1 MPKFKLNK
9 ISEGKKL
16 KLQKEVKEEKKYS
29 NIREVMDYTKDFTIF
44 FSGVESKAY
53 FDGCYNMNVRDFLMS
68 YQYLQGSNLKSR
80 LNGLDVKLFID
91 SGAFTY
97 QMDASF
103 RDKTPEFWE
112 SQIKRYLSWA
122 EKNRD
127 YIFAIANLDIENI
140 VGGELVKKWNEQY
153 FEPFMLRTGIPI
165 CFIWHP
171 ENTILSWE
179 QYCQRYPYVG
189 LTTVLG
195 SSGFNEMSDMLK
207 TAEKYRTLVHG
218 MGMTQTS
225 ILPKL
230 PFYTVDSTSWKA
242 GFRYGQIAIW
252 NGTKVQLKGKEDFQT
267 KVFPIIDSYRDIHP
281 PLDKD
286 KIANYDEPEVLR
298 CNVYA
303 YLKAEEYIRER
314 LKPLTYWK
322 KQEAKVRKSVDDISF
337 PVVEWFNNP
346 EAQEA
351 EWEKYAD
358 EFNISK
364 ENKNQALD
372 LIADMTIFMNWDN
385 PEYEDYKNMVYTS
398 AVLKELHDMFINKMV
413 ENDEDRVNDLIN
425 FYRDNLLGNNTTLLY
440 LGTNFDRTIKER
452 DEYLED
458 TEYDYL
464 DASEDEI
471 ERIRAKYLPTN
482 SEAPEIDEL
491 DDEIFEQEGIIPVR
505 DDSGRFLKGQHKV
518 LKPKLVYSKKFP
530 KLACDT
536 CYMAQ
541 KCPQYKQGYAC
552 AYNKIFDKFNTRDMG
567 DIIQAMQGIVDFS
580 MNRVQRAMMAEILA
594 GGIPDA
600 NTSALMDQSMRYLN
614 QLKQMYEY
622 GNAEVLRQ
630 TKTVRAD
637 GTQEMTT
644 QITNPTEGGILSKIF
659 GNMSNS
665 N

>member
-68 YQYLQGSNLKSR
+68 YQYLQGSDLKTR
-80 LNGLDVKLFID
+80 LKGLDVKLFID

-207 TAEKYRTLVHG
+207 IAEKYRTLVHG

-242 GFRYGQIAIW
+242 GSRYGQIAIW
-252 NGTKVQLKGKEDFQT
+252 NGIKVQLKGKEDFQT
-267 KVFPIIDSYRDIHP
+267 KVFPVIDSYRDIHP

-322 KQEAKVRKSVDDISF
+322 KQEAKVRKSVDDVNF

-385 PEYEDYKNMVYTS
+385 PEYEDYKNTVYTS
-398 AVLKELHDMFINKMV
+398 AVLKELHDIFINKMV

-452 DEYLED
+452 DDYLED
-458 TEYDYL
+458 DEYDYV
-464 DASEDEI
+464 DASESEI
-471 ERIRAKYLPTN
+471 EQIKAKFLPTN
-482 SEAPEIDEL
+482 SEAPEIDSL

-552 AYNKIFDKFNTRDMG
+552 AYNKIFDKFNTRNMS

-580 MNRVQRAMMAEILA
+580 MSRVQRAMMAEILA

-622 GNAEVLRQ
+622 GSAEVLRQ
-630 TKTVRAD
+630 TKTVKAD

-659 GNMSNS
+659 GI
-665 N
+665 

>member
-1 MPKFKLNK
+1 MPKFKIK
-9 ISEGKKL
+9 KVSEGNSAPKK
-16 KLQKEVKEEKKYS
+16 VEEKKYD
-29 NIREVMDYTKDFTIF
+29 NIRDVMDYTKDFSIY
-44 FSGVESKAY
+44 FSGVENKAY
-53 FDGCYNMNVRDFLMS
+53 FDGCYEMGVRNFLMS
-68 YQYLQGSNLKSR
+68 YHYLQGTTLKTKLS
-80 LNGLDVKLFID
+80 GTDVKLLID
-91 SGAFTY
+91 SGAYTY
-97 QMDASF
+97 QVDPTF
-103 RDKTPEFWE
+103 REKEPEFWE
-112 SQIKRYLSWA
+112 SLIKRYLHWA

-153 FEPFMLRTGIPI
+153 FEPFMLRTGIPV
-165 CFIWHP
+165 CFIWH
-171 ENTILSWE
+171 EETTLLSWE

-189 LTTVLG
+189 TSLVMD
-195 SSGFNEMSDMLK
+195 SKDFMKINEMLK
-207 TAEKYRTLVHG
+207 VAEKYKTLVHG
-218 MGMTQTS
+218 MGTTRTS

-252 NGTKVQLKGKEDFQT
+252 NGTKVQLKGKEDFET
-267 KVFPIIDSYRDIHP
+267 KVFPVIETYKDIHP
-281 PLDKD
+281 PLDKE
-286 KIANYDEPEVLR
+286 KIAKYDEPEVLR

-322 KQEAKVRKSVDDISF
+322 KQEAKTRSSMDDVVF
-337 PVVEWFNNP
+337 PSAEWFSNP
-346 EAQEA
+346 EAQES

-364 ENKNQALD
+364 ENKGQSLD
-372 LIADMTIFMNWDN
+372 LICDMTIFMNWDN
-385 PEYEDYKNMVYTS
+385 PEYQEYRDSVYTPEI
-398 AVLKELHDMFINKMV
+398 LKELHDMFINKMV
-413 ENDEDRVNDLIN
+413 ENDEQRVEDLIK
-425 FYRDNLLGNNTTLLY
+425 FYKDNLFGKDTTLLY
-440 LGTNFDRTIKER
+440 LGTNFDRKVRER

-458 TEYDYL
+458 DEYDYV
-464 DASEDEI
+464 DASESEI
-471 ERIRAKYLPTN
+471 EQIKAKFLPTN
-482 SEAPEIDEL
+482 SEAPEIDSL
-491 DDEIFEQEGIIPVR
+491 DDEIFESEGIVPVR
-505 DDSGRFLKGQHKV
+505 DASGKFLKGQHKV

-580 MNRVQRAMMAEILA
+580 MNRVQRAMMAEILS

-630 TKTVRAD
+630 TKTVKAD

-659 GNMSNS
+659 GNMNNS

>member
-68 YQYLQGSNLKSR
+68 YQYLQGSDLKTR
-80 LNGLDVKLFID
+80 LKGLDVKLFID

-207 TAEKYRTLVHG
+207 IAEKYRTLVHG

-252 NGTKVQLKGKEDFQT
+252 NGIKVQLKGKEDFQT
-267 KVFPIIDSYRDIHP
+267 KVFPVIDSYRDIHP

-322 KQEAKVRKSVDDISF
+322 KQEAKVRKSVDDVNF

-385 PEYEDYKNMVYTS
+385 PEYEDYKNTVYTS
-398 AVLKELHDMFINKMV
+398 AVLKELHDIFINKMV

-452 DEYLED
+452 DDYLED
-458 TEYDYL
+458 DEYDYV
-464 DASEDEI
+464 DASESEI
-471 ERIRAKYLPTN
+471 EQIKAKFLPTN
-482 SEAPEIDEL
+482 SEAPEIDSL

-552 AYNKIFDKFNTRDMG
+552 AYNKIFDKFNTRNMS

-580 MNRVQRAMMAEILA
+580 MSRVQRAMMAEILA

-622 GNAEVLRQ
+622 GSAEVLRQ
-630 TKTVRAD
+630 TKTVKAD

-659 GNMSNS
+659 GI
-665 N
+665 

>member
-68 YQYLQGSNLKSR
+68 YQYLQGSDLKTR
-80 LNGLDVKLFID
+80 LKGLDVKLFID

-207 TAEKYRTLVHG
+207 IAEKYRTLVHG

-242 GFRYGQIAIW
+242 GFRYGQIDIW
-252 NGTKVQLKGKEDFQT
+252 NGIKVQLKGKEDFQT
-267 KVFPIIDSYRDIHP
+267 KVFPVIDSYRDIHP

-322 KQEAKVRKSVDDISF
+322 KQEAKVRKSVDDVNF

-385 PEYEDYKNMVYTS
+385 PEYEDYKNTVYTS
-398 AVLKELHDMFINKMV
+398 AVLKELHDIFINKMV

-452 DEYLED
+452 DDYLED
-458 TEYDYL
+458 DEYDYV
-464 DASEDEI
+464 DASESEI
-471 ERIRAKYLPTN
+471 EQIKAKFLPTN
-482 SEAPEIDEL
+482 SEAPEIDSL

-552 AYNKIFDKFNTRDMG
+552 AYNKIFDKFNTRNMS

-580 MNRVQRAMMAEILA
+580 MSRVQRAMMAEILA

-622 GNAEVLRQ
+622 GSAEVLRQ
-630 TKTVRAD
+630 TKTVKAD

-659 GNMSNS
+659 GI
-665 N
+665 